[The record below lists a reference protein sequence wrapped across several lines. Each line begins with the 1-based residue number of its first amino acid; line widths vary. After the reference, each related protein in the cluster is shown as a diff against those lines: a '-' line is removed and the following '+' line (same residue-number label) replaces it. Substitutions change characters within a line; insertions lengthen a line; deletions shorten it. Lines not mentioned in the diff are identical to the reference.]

1 MLFYKKNS
9 EQVICDFNSNLA
21 GLTNEE
27 AKVRLEKYGLNQ
39 LKEKPKVPTWK
50 LFLESFKDPLV
61 IILLVAAIIQ
71 IFLGDTVE
79 SLIIFAVL
87 AINSVLGVV
96 QTKKAES
103 SLDSLKK
110 LSVPNAKVI
119 RENEKLTIPSQEIVP
134 GDIVLLEAGDYVP
147 ADGRILE
154 AQTFK
159 VVEGM
164 LTGESEPVLKHS
176 DKIDEDCPLG
186 DQKNMVFSG
195 SMVVYG
201 RATYIVTSSGM
212 DTEVGKIANLLDN
225 AETKQTPL
233 QQKLDD
239 FGKKLGVVIVIL
251 AALIFGL
258 QVFRGAD
265 IMDSF
270 MFAVAIA
277 VAAIPEALT
286 SIVTIVLASG
296 TNTMAKK
303 QAIIRKLPAVET
315 LGSTSVI
322 CTDKTGTLTQN
333 KMTVVE
339 TYMYGIDSENYN
351 GFEYD
356 TTCSSNKNDSTLD
369 VENKFDGSEIALT
382 QALVQDRF
390 LSLSSILCN
399 DSDINEEGVEI
410 GDPTEVALINYATK
424 SNVDYKSI
432 REENIRI
439 SELPFDSDRKLMTT
453 VNLVDDENIMFTK
466 GAPDIVFSRSKYALK
481 NGELVEISEEILSEY
496 QKINENFSNRALRVL
511 AFAYKVVESNF
522 EPTLE
527 DEKDLVLVGLM
538 AMIDPPR
545 EEVFKAVKD
554 AKSSGIKTVMITGD
568 HKTTAAAIA
577 REIGLM
583 DEKDL
588 ALTGSELDALTDEE
602 LDEKLEHISVYA
614 RVSPE
619 NKIRIVKAWQKKG
632 KVTAMTGDGV
642 NDAPALKQANIGI
655 GMGSGTEVAK
665 DASAMVLLDDNFAT
679 IVNAIEVGRTVYNNI
694 KKSITYL
701 FSGNLGGIIA
711 ILFAVFAGWANP
723 FTTIQLL
730 FINLVTD
737 SLPAISLGFEKPE
750 KDVMNKPPR
759 DPNESI
765 FSKDA
770 IISVAVR
777 GSIIGIVTI
786 LAQYIGMQTSAVL
799 GTAMAFATLTLSR
812 IVQTFAARSNSETI
826 LSLGVMSNKY
836 SLGAVIVCLL
846 MFSITL
852 LPFMRGIFA
861 IPDIFGFTHL
871 AICFG
876 LAVSAT
882 VCMEISKLIRK

>member
-1 MLFYKKNS
+1 MFYQKDS
-9 EQVICDFNSNLA
+9 VQVLNDLDSNLT
-21 GLTNEE
+21 GLTQEE
-27 AKVRLEKYGLNQ
+27 VTSRLKNYGRNV
-39 LKEKPKVPTWK
+39 LKEKPKTPTWK

-61 IILLVAAIIQ
+61 IILLVAAMTQ
-71 IFLGDTVE
+71 VFLGDTVE

-87 AINSVLGVV
+87 GINAVLGVV
-96 QTKKAES
+96 QTKKADS

-110 LSVPNAKVI
+110 LSVPEAKVI
-119 RENEKLTIPSQEIVP
+119 RNNEKLTISSQELVP

-147 ADGRILE
+147 ADGRIIE
-154 AQTFK
+154 SQTLK
-159 VVEGM
+159 VIEGM
-164 LTGESEPVLKHS
+164 LTGESEPVLKDADTINEES
-176 DKIDEDCPLG
+176 SLG

-201 RATYIVTSSGM
+201 RATYVVTSCGM
-212 DTEVGKIANLLDN
+212 NTQVGKIANLLET
-225 AETKQTPL
+225 AENKQTPL

-239 FGKKLGVVIVIL
+239 FGKKLGVAIVIL
-251 AALIFGL
+251 AALIFAL
-258 QVFRGAD
+258 EVFRGGD
-265 IMDSF
+265 LMNSF
-270 MFAVAIA
+270 MFAIAIA

-296 TNTMAKK
+296 TNTMAKR
-303 QAIIRKLPAVET
+303 QSIIRKLPAVET

-339 TYMYGIDSENYN
+339 TYLYGPDSDKFNGFDYIKDYTNTNSNNSEN
-351 GFEYD
+351 
-356 TTCSSNKNDSTLD
+356 TS
-369 VENKFDGSEIALT
+369 DGTEIAVCACAI
-382 QALVQDRF
+382 QERY

-399 DSDINEEGVEI
+399 DSDVNEEGIEI
-410 GDPTEVALINYATK
+410 GDPTEVALINYAEK
-424 SNVDYKSI
+424 YDVDYKSI
-432 REENIRI
+432 RENYTRI
-439 SELPFDSDRKLMTT
+439 SEIPFDSDRKLMTT
-453 VNLVDDENIMFTK
+453 VNLIDDENIMFTK
-466 GAPDIVFSRSKYALK
+466 GAPDVIFKRCKYALK
-481 NGELVEISEEILSEY
+481 YDEVIEISDEILDEY
-496 QKINENFSNRALRVL
+496 KKINENFSNRALRVL
-511 AFAYKVVESNF
+511 AFAYKNVADEF
-522 EPTLE
+522 EPSLD
-527 DEKDLVLVGLM
+527 DENNLILIGLM

-545 EEVFKAVKD
+545 EEVFDAVKE
-554 AKSSGIKTVMITGD
+554 AKSSGIKTIMITGD

-577 REIGLM
+577 REIGIM
-583 DEKDL
+583 EKDDL
-588 ALTGSELDALTDEE
+588 ALTGQELDSLTDEE
-602 LDEKLEHISVYA
+602 LDNKLEKISVYA

-665 DASAMVLLDDNFAT
+665 DASAMVLVDDNFAT

-737 SLPAISLGFEKPE
+737 SLPAIALGFEKPE
-750 KDVMNKPPR
+750 KDTMNKPPR

-765 FSKDA
+765 LCKDTLK
-770 IISVAVR
+770 VVLTR

-786 LAQYIGMQTSAVL
+786 LAQYIGMQTSDAL
-799 GTAMAFATLTLSR
+799 GAAMAFITITLSR
-812 IVQTFAARSNSETI
+812 IIQTFAARSNSETI
-826 LSLGVMSNKY
+826 LSLGVTSNKY
-836 SLGAVIVCLL
+836 ALGAVIICLGML
-846 MFSITL
+846 SLTF

-861 IPDIFGFTHL
+861 IPLTFELKNLGVCLAL
-871 AICFG
+871 AIT
-876 LAVSAT
+876 AVG
-882 VCMEISKLIRK
+882 CMESSKFVKTK

>member
-1 MLFYKKNS
+1 MFYQKDS
-9 EQVICDFNSNLA
+9 VQVLNDLDSNLT
-21 GLTNEE
+21 GLTQEE
-27 AKVRLEKYGLNQ
+27 VTSRLKNYGRNA
-39 LKEKPKVPTWK
+39 LKEKPKTPTWK

-61 IILLVAAIIQ
+61 IILLVAAMTQ
-71 IFLGDTVE
+71 VFLGDTVE

-87 AINSVLGVV
+87 GINAVLGVV
-96 QTKKAES
+96 QTKKADS

-110 LSVPNAKVI
+110 LSVPEAKVI
-119 RENEKLTIPSQEIVP
+119 RNNEKLTISSQELVP

-147 ADGRILE
+147 ADGRIIE
-154 AQTFK
+154 SQTLK
-159 VVEGM
+159 VIEGM
-164 LTGESEPVLKHS
+164 LTGESEPVLKNADTINEES
-176 DKIDEDCPLG
+176 SLG

-201 RATYIVTSSGM
+201 RATYVVTSCGM
-212 DTEVGKIANLLDN
+212 NTQVGKIANLLET
-225 AETKQTPL
+225 AENKQTPL

-239 FGKKLGVVIVIL
+239 FGKKLGVAIVIL
-251 AALIFGL
+251 AALIFAL
-258 QVFRGAD
+258 EVFRGGD
-265 IMDSF
+265 LMNSF
-270 MFAVAIA
+270 MFAIAIA

-296 TNTMAKK
+296 TNTMAKR
-303 QAIIRKLPAVET
+303 QSIIRKLPAVET

-339 TYMYGIDSENYN
+339 SYLYGPDSDKFNGFDYIKDYTNTNSNNSEN
-351 GFEYD
+351 
-356 TTCSSNKNDSTLD
+356 TS
-369 VENKFDGSEIALT
+369 DGTEIAVCACAI
-382 QALVQDRF
+382 QERY

-399 DSDINEEGVEI
+399 DSDVNEEGIEI
-410 GDPTEVALINYATK
+410 GDPTEVALINYAEK
-424 SNVDYKSI
+424 YDVDYKSI
-432 REENIRI
+432 RENYTRI
-439 SELPFDSDRKLMTT
+439 SEIPFDSDRKLMTT
-453 VNLVDDENIMFTK
+453 VNLIDDENIMFTK
-466 GAPDIVFSRSKYALK
+466 GAPDVIFKRCKYALK
-481 NGELVEISEEILSEY
+481 YDEVIEISDEILDEY
-496 QKINENFSNRALRVL
+496 KKINENFSNRALRVL
-511 AFAYKVVESNF
+511 AFAYKNVS
-522 EPTLE
+522 
-527 DEKDLVLVGLM
+527 DEFGPSLDNENNLILIGLM

-545 EEVFKAVKD
+545 EEVFDAVKE
-554 AKSSGIKTVMITGD
+554 AKSSGIKTIMITGD

-577 REIGLM
+577 REIGIM
-583 DEKDL
+583 EKDDL
-588 ALTGSELDALTDEE
+588 ALTGQELDSLTDEE
-602 LDEKLEHISVYA
+602 LNNKLEKISVYA

-665 DASAMVLLDDNFAT
+665 DASAMVLVDDNFAT

-737 SLPAISLGFEKPE
+737 SLPAIALGFEKPE
-750 KDVMNKPPR
+750 KDTMNKPPR

-765 FSKDA
+765 LCKDTLK
-770 IISVAVR
+770 VVLTR

-786 LAQYIGMQTSAVL
+786 LAQYIGMQTSDAL
-799 GTAMAFATLTLSR
+799 GAAMAFITITLSR
-812 IVQTFAARSNSETI
+812 IIQTFAARSNSETI
-826 LSLGVMSNKY
+826 LSLGVTSNKY
-836 SLGAVIVCLL
+836 ALGAVIICLGML
-846 MFSITL
+846 SLTF

-861 IPDIFGFTHL
+861 IPLTFELKNLGVCLAL
-871 AICFG
+871 AIT
-876 LAVSAT
+876 AVG
-882 VCMEISKLIRK
+882 CMESSKFVKTK

>member
-1 MLFYKKNS
+1 MFYQKDS
-9 EQVICDFNSNLA
+9 VQVLNDLDSNLT
-21 GLTNEE
+21 GLTQEE
-27 AKVRLEKYGLNQ
+27 VTSRLKNYGRNV
-39 LKEKPKVPTWK
+39 LKEKPKTPTWK

-61 IILLVAAIIQ
+61 IILLVAAMTQ
-71 IFLGDTVE
+71 VFLGDTVE

-87 AINSVLGVV
+87 GINAVLGVV
-96 QTKKAES
+96 QTKKADS

-110 LSVPNAKVI
+110 LSVPEAKVI
-119 RENEKLTIPSQEIVP
+119 RNNEKLTISSQELVP

-147 ADGRILE
+147 ADGRIIE
-154 AQTFK
+154 SQTLK
-159 VVEGM
+159 VIEGM
-164 LTGESEPVLKHS
+164 LTGESEPVLKNADTINEES
-176 DKIDEDCPLG
+176 SLG

-201 RATYIVTSSGM
+201 RATYVVTSCGM
-212 DTEVGKIANLLDN
+212 NTQVGKIANLLET
-225 AETKQTPL
+225 AENKQTPL

-239 FGKKLGVVIVIL
+239 FGKKLGVAIVIL
-251 AALIFGL
+251 AALIFAL
-258 QVFRGAD
+258 EVFRGGD
-265 IMDSF
+265 LMNSF
-270 MFAVAIA
+270 MFAIAIA

-296 TNTMAKK
+296 TNTMAKR
-303 QAIIRKLPAVET
+303 QSIIRKLPAVET

-339 TYMYGIDSENYN
+339 TYLYGPDSDNFN
-351 GFEYD
+351 GFDYIKD
-356 TTCSSNKNDSTLD
+356 YTNTNSNNNKNTS
-369 VENKFDGSEIALT
+369 DGTEIAVCACAI
-382 QALVQDRF
+382 QERY

-399 DSDINEEGVEI
+399 DSDVNEEGIEI
-410 GDPTEVALINYATK
+410 GDPTEVALINYAEK
-424 SNVDYKSI
+424 YDVDYKSI
-432 REENIRI
+432 RENYTRI
-439 SELPFDSDRKLMTT
+439 SEIPFDSDRKLMTT
-453 VNLVDDENIMFTK
+453 VNLIDDENIMFTK
-466 GAPDIVFSRSKYALK
+466 GAPDVIFKRCKYALK
-481 NGELVEISEEILSEY
+481 YDEVIEISDEILDEY
-496 QKINENFSNRALRVL
+496 KKINENFSNRALRVL
-511 AFAYKVVESNF
+511 AFAYKNVADEF
-522 EPTLE
+522 EPSLD
-527 DEKDLVLVGLM
+527 DENNLILIGLM

-545 EEVFKAVKD
+545 EEVFDAVKE
-554 AKSSGIKTVMITGD
+554 AKSSGIKTIMITGD

-577 REIGLM
+577 REIGIM
-583 DEKDL
+583 EKDDL
-588 ALTGSELDALTDEE
+588 ALTGQELDSLTDEE
-602 LDEKLEHISVYA
+602 LDNKLEKISVYA

-665 DASAMVLLDDNFAT
+665 DASAMVLVDDNFAT

-737 SLPAISLGFEKPE
+737 SLPAIALGFEKPE
-750 KDVMNKPPR
+750 KDTMNKPPR

-765 FSKDA
+765 LCKDTLK
-770 IISVAVR
+770 VVLTR

-786 LAQYIGMQTSAVL
+786 LAQYIGMQTSDAL
-799 GTAMAFATLTLSR
+799 GAAMAFITITLSR
-812 IVQTFAARSNSETI
+812 IIQTFAARSNSETI
-826 LSLGVMSNKY
+826 LSLGVTSNKY
-836 SLGAVIVCLL
+836 ALGAVIICLGML
-846 MFSITL
+846 SLTF

-861 IPDIFGFTHL
+861 IPLTFELKNLGVCLAL
-871 AICFG
+871 AIT
-876 LAVSAT
+876 AVG
-882 VCMEISKLIRK
+882 CMESSKFVKTK

>member
-1 MLFYKKNS
+1 MFYQKDS
-9 EQVICDFNSNLA
+9 VQVLNDLDSNLT
-21 GLTNEE
+21 GLTQEE
-27 AKVRLEKYGLNQ
+27 VTSRLKNYGRNV
-39 LKEKPKVPTWK
+39 LKEKPKTPTWK

-61 IILLVAAIIQ
+61 IILLVAAMTQ
-71 IFLGDTVE
+71 VFLGDTVE

-87 AINSVLGVV
+87 GINAVLGVV
-96 QTKKAES
+96 QTKKADS

-110 LSVPNAKVI
+110 LSVPEAKVI
-119 RENEKLTIPSQEIVP
+119 RNNEKLTISSQELVP

-147 ADGRILE
+147 ADGRIIE
-154 AQTFK
+154 SQTLK
-159 VVEGM
+159 VIEGM
-164 LTGESEPVLKHS
+164 LTGESEPVLKDADTINEES
-176 DKIDEDCPLG
+176 SLG

-201 RATYIVTSSGM
+201 RATYVVTSCGM
-212 DTEVGKIANLLDN
+212 NTQVGKIANLLET
-225 AETKQTPL
+225 AENKQTPL

-239 FGKKLGVVIVIL
+239 FGKKLGVAIVIL
-251 AALIFGL
+251 AALIFAL
-258 QVFRGAD
+258 EVFRGGD
-265 IMDSF
+265 LMNSF
-270 MFAVAIA
+270 MFAIAIA

-296 TNTMAKK
+296 TNTMAKR
-303 QAIIRKLPAVET
+303 QSIIRKLPAVET

-339 TYMYGIDSENYN
+339 TYLYGPDSDKFNGFDYIKDYTNTNSNNSEN
-351 GFEYD
+351 
-356 TTCSSNKNDSTLD
+356 TS
-369 VENKFDGSEIALT
+369 DGTEIAVCACAI
-382 QALVQDRF
+382 QERY

-399 DSDINEEGVEI
+399 DSDVNEEGIEI
-410 GDPTEVALINYATK
+410 GDPTEVALINYAEK
-424 SNVDYKSI
+424 YDVDYKSI
-432 REENIRI
+432 RENYTRI
-439 SELPFDSDRKLMTT
+439 SEIPFDSDRKLMTT
-453 VNLVDDENIMFTK
+453 VNLIDDENIMFTK
-466 GAPDIVFSRSKYALK
+466 GAPDVIFKRCKYALK
-481 NGELVEISEEILSEY
+481 YDEVIEISDEILDEY
-496 QKINENFSNRALRVL
+496 KKINENFSNRALRVL
-511 AFAYKVVESNF
+511 AFAYKNVADEF
-522 EPTLE
+522 EPSLD
-527 DEKDLVLVGLM
+527 DENNLILIGLM

-545 EEVFKAVKD
+545 EEVFDAVKE
-554 AKSSGIKTVMITGD
+554 AKSSGIKTIMITGD

-577 REIGLM
+577 REIGIM
-583 DEKDL
+583 EKDDL
-588 ALTGSELDALTDEE
+588 ALTGQELDSLTDEE
-602 LDEKLEHISVYA
+602 LDNKLEKISVYA

-665 DASAMVLLDDNFAT
+665 DASAMVLVDDNFAT

-694 KKSITYL
+694 KKSITDL

-737 SLPAISLGFEKPE
+737 SLPAIALGFEKPE
-750 KDVMNKPPR
+750 KDTMNKPPR

-765 FSKDA
+765 LCKDTLK
-770 IISVAVR
+770 VVLTR

-786 LAQYIGMQTSAVL
+786 LAQYIGMQTSDAL
-799 GTAMAFATLTLSR
+799 GAAMAFITITLSR
-812 IVQTFAARSNSETI
+812 IIQTFAARSNSETI
-826 LSLGVMSNKY
+826 LSLGVTSNKY
-836 SLGAVIVCLL
+836 ALGAVIICLGML
-846 MFSITL
+846 SLTF

-861 IPDIFGFTHL
+861 IPLTFELKNLGVCLAL
-871 AICFG
+871 AIT
-876 LAVSAT
+876 AVG
-882 VCMEISKLIRK
+882 CMESSKFVKTK

>member
-1 MLFYKKNS
+1 MFYQKDS
-9 EQVICDFNSNLA
+9 VQVLNDLDSNLT
-21 GLTNEE
+21 GLTQEE
-27 AKVRLEKYGLNQ
+27 VTSRLKNYGRNV
-39 LKEKPKVPTWK
+39 LKEKPKTPTWK

-61 IILLVAAIIQ
+61 IILLVAAMTQ
-71 IFLGDTVE
+71 VFLGDTVE

-87 AINSVLGVV
+87 GINAVLGVV
-96 QTKKAES
+96 QTKKADS

-110 LSVPNAKVI
+110 LSVPEAKVI
-119 RENEKLTIPSQEIVP
+119 RNNEKLTISSQELVP

-147 ADGRILE
+147 ADGRIIE
-154 AQTFK
+154 SQTLK
-159 VVEGM
+159 VIEGM
-164 LTGESEPVLKHS
+164 LTGESEPVLKNADTINEES
-176 DKIDEDCPLG
+176 SLG

-201 RATYIVTSSGM
+201 RATYVVTSCGM
-212 DTEVGKIANLLDN
+212 NTQVGKIANLLET
-225 AETKQTPL
+225 AENKQTPL

-239 FGKKLGVVIVIL
+239 FGKKLGVAIVIL
-251 AALIFGL
+251 AALIFAL
-258 QVFRGAD
+258 EVFRGGD
-265 IMDSF
+265 LMNSF
-270 MFAVAIA
+270 MFAIAIA

-296 TNTMAKK
+296 TNTMAKR
-303 QAIIRKLPAVET
+303 QSIIRKLPAVET

-339 TYMYGIDSENYN
+339 TYLYGPDSDKFN
-351 GFEYD
+351 GFDYIKD
-356 TTCSSNKNDSTLD
+356 YTNTNSNNN
-369 VENKFDGSEIALT
+369 ENTSDGTEIAVCACAI
-382 QALVQDRF
+382 QERY

-399 DSDINEEGVEI
+399 DSDVNEEGIEI
-410 GDPTEVALINYATK
+410 GDPTEVALINYAEK
-424 SNVDYKSI
+424 YDVDYKSI
-432 REENIRI
+432 RENYTRI
-439 SELPFDSDRKLMTT
+439 SEIPFDSDRKLMTT
-453 VNLVDDENIMFTK
+453 VNLIDDENIMFTK
-466 GAPDIVFSRSKYALK
+466 GAPDVIFKRCKYALK
-481 NGELVEISEEILSEY
+481 YDEVVEISDEILDEY
-496 QKINENFSNRALRVL
+496 KKINENFSNRALRVL
-511 AFAYKVVESNF
+511 AFAYKNVADEF
-522 EPTLE
+522 EPSLD
-527 DEKDLVLVGLM
+527 DENNLILIGLM

-545 EEVFKAVKD
+545 EEVFDAVKE
-554 AKSSGIKTVMITGD
+554 AKSSGIKTIMITGD

-577 REIGLM
+577 HEIGIM
-583 DEKDL
+583 EKDDL
-588 ALTGSELDALTDEE
+588 ALTGQELDSLTDEE
-602 LDEKLEHISVYA
+602 LDNKLEKISVYA

-665 DASAMVLLDDNFAT
+665 DASAMVLVDDNFAT

-737 SLPAISLGFEKPE
+737 SLPAIALGFEKPE
-750 KDVMNKPPR
+750 KDTMNKPPR

-765 FSKDA
+765 LCKDTLK
-770 IISVAVR
+770 VVLTR

-786 LAQYIGMQTSAVL
+786 LAQYIGMQTSDAL
-799 GTAMAFATLTLSR
+799 GAAMAFITITLSR
-812 IVQTFAARSNSETI
+812 IIQTFAARSNSETI
-826 LSLGVMSNKY
+826 LSLGVTSNKY
-836 SLGAVIVCLL
+836 ALGAVIICLGML
-846 MFSITL
+846 SLTF

-861 IPDIFGFTHL
+861 IPLTFELKNLGVCLAL
-871 AICFG
+871 AIT
-876 LAVSAT
+876 AVG
-882 VCMEISKLIRK
+882 CMESSKFVKTK

>member
-1 MLFYKKNS
+1 MFYQKDLV
-9 EQVICDFNSNLA
+9 QVLNDLDSNLT
-21 GLTNEE
+21 GLTQEE
-27 AKVRLEKYGLNQ
+27 VTSRLKNYGRNV
-39 LKEKPKVPTWK
+39 LKEKPKTPTWK

-61 IILLVAAIIQ
+61 IILLVAAMTQ
-71 IFLGDTVE
+71 VFLGDTVE

-87 AINSVLGVV
+87 GINAVLGVV
-96 QTKKAES
+96 QTKKADS

-110 LSVPNAKVI
+110 LSVPEAKVI
-119 RENEKLTIPSQEIVP
+119 RNNEKLTISSQELVP

-147 ADGRILE
+147 ADGRVIE
-154 AQTFK
+154 SQTLK
-159 VVEGM
+159 VIEGM
-164 LTGESEPVLKHS
+164 LTGESEPVLKNADTINEES
-176 DKIDEDCPLG
+176 SLG

-201 RATYIVTSSGM
+201 RATYVVTSCGM
-212 DTEVGKIANLLDN
+212 NTQVGKIANLLET
-225 AETKQTPL
+225 AENKQTPL

-239 FGKKLGVVIVIL
+239 FGKKLGVAIVIL
-251 AALIFGL
+251 ATLIFAL
-258 QVFRGAD
+258 EVFRGGD
-265 IMDSF
+265 LMNSF
-270 MFAVAIA
+270 MFAIAIA

-296 TNTMAKK
+296 TNTMAKR
-303 QAIIRKLPAVET
+303 QSIIRKLPAVET

-339 TYMYGIDSENYN
+339 TYLYGPDSDKFN
-351 GFEYD
+351 GFDYIKD
-356 TTCSSNKNDSTLD
+356 YTNTNSNNN
-369 VENKFDGSEIALT
+369 ENTSDGTEIAVCACAI
-382 QALVQDRF
+382 QERY

-399 DSDINEEGVEI
+399 DSDVNEEGIEI
-410 GDPTEVALINYATK
+410 GDPTEVALINYAEK
-424 SNVDYKSI
+424 YDVDYKSI
-432 REENIRI
+432 RENYTRI
-439 SELPFDSDRKLMTT
+439 SEIPFDSDRKLMTT
-453 VNLVDDENIMFTK
+453 VNLIDDENIMFTK
-466 GAPDIVFSRSKYALK
+466 GAPDVIFKRCKYALK
-481 NGELVEISEEILSEY
+481 YDEVVEISDEILDEY
-496 QKINENFSNRALRVL
+496 KKINENFSNRALRVL
-511 AFAYKVVESNF
+511 AFAYKNVS
-522 EPTLE
+522 
-527 DEKDLVLVGLM
+527 DEFKPSLDDENNLILIGLM

-545 EEVFKAVKD
+545 EEVFDAVKE
-554 AKSSGIKTVMITGD
+554 AKSSGIKTIMITGD

-577 REIGLM
+577 REIGIM
-583 DEKDL
+583 EKDDL
-588 ALTGSELDALTDEE
+588 ALTGQELDSLTDEE
-602 LDEKLEHISVYA
+602 LDNKLEKISVYA

-665 DASAMVLLDDNFAT
+665 DASAMVLVDDNFAT

-737 SLPAISLGFEKPE
+737 SLPAIALGFEKPE
-750 KDVMNKPPR
+750 KDTMNKPPR

-765 FSKDA
+765 LCKDTLK
-770 IISVAVR
+770 VVLTR

-786 LAQYIGMQTSAVL
+786 LAQYIGMQTSDAL
-799 GTAMAFATLTLSR
+799 GAAMAFITITLSR
-812 IVQTFAARSNSETI
+812 IIQTFAARSNSETI
-826 LSLGVMSNKY
+826 LSLGVTSNKY
-836 SLGAVIVCLL
+836 ALGAVIICLGML
-846 MFSITL
+846 SLTF

-861 IPDIFGFTHL
+861 IPLTFELKNLGVCLAL
-871 AICFG
+871 AIT
-876 LAVSAT
+876 AVG
-882 VCMEISKLIRK
+882 CMESSKFVKTK

>member
-1 MLFYKKNS
+1 MFYQKDS
-9 EQVICDFNSNLA
+9 VQVLNDLDSNLT
-21 GLTNEE
+21 GLTQEE
-27 AKVRLEKYGLNQ
+27 VTSRLKNYGRNV
-39 LKEKPKVPTWK
+39 LKEKPKTPTWK

-61 IILLVAAIIQ
+61 IILLVAAMTQ
-71 IFLGDTVE
+71 VFLGDTVE

-87 AINSVLGVV
+87 GINAVLGVV
-96 QTKKAES
+96 QTKKADS

-110 LSVPNAKVI
+110 LSVPEAKVI
-119 RENEKLTIPSQEIVP
+119 RNNEKLTISSQELVP

-147 ADGRILE
+147 ADGRIIE
-154 AQTFK
+154 SQTLK
-159 VVEGM
+159 VIEGM
-164 LTGESEPVLKHS
+164 LTGESEPVLKNADTINEES
-176 DKIDEDCPLG
+176 SLG

-201 RATYIVTSSGM
+201 RATYVVTSCGM
-212 DTEVGKIANLLDN
+212 NTQVGKIANLLET
-225 AETKQTPL
+225 AENKQTPL

-239 FGKKLGVVIVIL
+239 FGKKLGVAIVIL
-251 AALIFGL
+251 AALIFAL
-258 QVFRGAD
+258 EVFRGGD
-265 IMDSF
+265 LMNSF
-270 MFAVAIA
+270 MFAIAIA

-296 TNTMAKK
+296 TNTMAKR
-303 QAIIRKLPAVET
+303 QSIIRKLPAVET

-339 TYMYGIDSENYN
+339 SYLYGPDSDKFNGFDYIKDYTNTNSNNSEN
-351 GFEYD
+351 
-356 TTCSSNKNDSTLD
+356 TS
-369 VENKFDGSEIALT
+369 DGTEIAVCACAI
-382 QALVQDRF
+382 QERY

-399 DSDINEEGVEI
+399 DSDVNEEGIEI
-410 GDPTEVALINYATK
+410 GDPTEVALINYAEK
-424 SNVDYKSI
+424 YDVDYKSI
-432 REENIRI
+432 RENYTRI
-439 SELPFDSDRKLMTT
+439 SEIPFDSDRKLMTT
-453 VNLVDDENIMFTK
+453 VNLIDDENIMFTK
-466 GAPDIVFSRSKYALK
+466 GAPDVIFKRCKYALK
-481 NGELVEISEEILSEY
+481 YDEVVEISDEILDEY
-496 QKINENFSNRALRVL
+496 KKINENFSNRALRVL
-511 AFAYKVVESNF
+511 AFAYKNVA
-522 EPTLE
+522 
-527 DEKDLVLVGLM
+527 DEFGPSLDDENNLILIGLM

-545 EEVFKAVKD
+545 EEVFDAVKE
-554 AKSSGIKTVMITGD
+554 AKSSGIKTIMITGD

-577 REIGLM
+577 REIGIM
-583 DEKDL
+583 EKDDL
-588 ALTGSELDALTDEE
+588 ALTGQELDSLTDEE
-602 LDEKLEHISVYA
+602 LDNKLEKISVYA

-665 DASAMVLLDDNFAT
+665 DASAMVLVDDNFAT

-701 FSGNLGGIIA
+701 FSGNLGGIIT

-737 SLPAISLGFEKPE
+737 SLPAIALGFEKPE
-750 KDVMNKPPR
+750 KDTMNKPPR

-765 FSKDA
+765 LCKDTLK
-770 IISVAVR
+770 VVLTR

-786 LAQYIGMQTSAVL
+786 LAQYIGMQTSDAL
-799 GTAMAFATLTLSR
+799 GAAMAFITITLSR
-812 IVQTFAARSNSETI
+812 IIQTFAARSNSETI
-826 LSLGVMSNKY
+826 LSLGVTSNKY
-836 SLGAVIVCLL
+836 ALGAVIICLGML
-846 MFSITL
+846 SLTF

-861 IPDIFGFTHL
+861 IPLTFELKNLGVCLAL
-871 AICFG
+871 AIT
-876 LAVSAT
+876 AVG
-882 VCMEISKLIRK
+882 CMESSKFVKTK

>member
-1 MLFYKKNS
+1 MFYQKDS
-9 EQVICDFNSNLA
+9 VQVLNDLDSNLT
-21 GLTNEE
+21 GLTQEE
-27 AKVRLEKYGLNQ
+27 VTSRLKNYGRNA
-39 LKEKPKVPTWK
+39 LKEKPKTPTWK

-61 IILLVAAIIQ
+61 IILLVAAMTQ
-71 IFLGDTVE
+71 VFLGDTVE

-87 AINSVLGVV
+87 GINAVLGVV
-96 QTKKAES
+96 QTKKADS

-110 LSVPNAKVI
+110 LSVPEAKVI
-119 RENEKLTIPSQEIVP
+119 RNNEKLTISSQELVP

-147 ADGRILE
+147 ADGRIIE
-154 AQTFK
+154 SQTLK
-159 VVEGM
+159 VIEGM
-164 LTGESEPVLKHS
+164 LTGESEPVLKNADTINEES
-176 DKIDEDCPLG
+176 SLG

-201 RATYIVTSSGM
+201 RATYVVTSCGM
-212 DTEVGKIANLLDN
+212 NTQVGKIANLLET
-225 AETKQTPL
+225 AENKQTPL

-239 FGKKLGVVIVIL
+239 FGKKLGVAIVIL
-251 AALIFGL
+251 AALIFAL
-258 QVFRGAD
+258 EVFRGGD
-265 IMDSF
+265 LMNSF
-270 MFAVAIA
+270 MFAIAIA

-296 TNTMAKK
+296 TNTMAKR
-303 QAIIRKLPAVET
+303 QSIIRKLPAVET

-339 TYMYGIDSENYN
+339 SYLYGPDSDKFNGFDYIKDYTNTNSNNSEN
-351 GFEYD
+351 
-356 TTCSSNKNDSTLD
+356 TS
-369 VENKFDGSEIALT
+369 DGTEIAVCACAI
-382 QALVQDRF
+382 QERY

-399 DSDINEEGVEI
+399 DSDVNEEGIEI
-410 GDPTEVALINYATK
+410 GDPTEVALINYAEK
-424 SNVDYKSI
+424 YDVDYKSI
-432 REENIRI
+432 RENYTRI
-439 SELPFDSDRKLMTT
+439 SEIPFDSDRKLMTT
-453 VNLVDDENIMFTK
+453 VNLIDDENIMFTK
-466 GAPDIVFSRSKYALK
+466 GAPDVIFKRCKYALK
-481 NGELVEISEEILSEY
+481 YDEVIEISDEILDEY
-496 QKINENFSNRALRVL
+496 KKINENFSNRALRVL
-511 AFAYKVVESNF
+511 AFAYKNVS
-522 EPTLE
+522 
-527 DEKDLVLVGLM
+527 DEFKPSLDDENNLILIGLM

-545 EEVFKAVKD
+545 EEVFDAVKE
-554 AKSSGIKTVMITGD
+554 AKSSGIKTIMITGD

-577 REIGLM
+577 REIGIM
-583 DEKDL
+583 EKDDL
-588 ALTGSELDALTDEE
+588 ALTGQELDSLTDEE
-602 LDEKLEHISVYA
+602 LDNKLEKISVYA

-665 DASAMVLLDDNFAT
+665 DASAMVLVDDNFAT

-701 FSGNLGGIIA
+701 FSGNLGGIIT

-737 SLPAISLGFEKPE
+737 SLPAIALGFEKPE
-750 KDVMNKPPR
+750 KDTMNKPPR

-765 FSKDA
+765 LCKDTLK
-770 IISVAVR
+770 VVLTR

-786 LAQYIGMQTSAVL
+786 LAQYIGMQTSDAL
-799 GTAMAFATLTLSR
+799 GAAMAFITITLSR
-812 IVQTFAARSNSETI
+812 IIQTFAARSNSETI
-826 LSLGVMSNKY
+826 LSLGVTSNKY
-836 SLGAVIVCLL
+836 ALGAVIICLGML
-846 MFSITL
+846 SLTF

-861 IPDIFGFTHL
+861 IPLTFELKNLGVCLAL
-871 AICFG
+871 AIT
-876 LAVSAT
+876 AVG
-882 VCMEISKLIRK
+882 CMESSKFVKTK

>member
-1 MLFYKKNS
+1 MFYQKDS
-9 EQVICDFNSNLA
+9 VQVLNDLDSNLT
-21 GLTNEE
+21 GLTQEE
-27 AKVRLEKYGLNQ
+27 VTSRLKNYGRNV
-39 LKEKPKVPTWK
+39 LKEKPKTPTWK

-61 IILLVAAIIQ
+61 IILLVAAMTQ
-71 IFLGDTVE
+71 VFLGDTVE

-87 AINSVLGVV
+87 GINAVLGVV
-96 QTKKAES
+96 QTKKADS

-110 LSVPNAKVI
+110 LSVPEAKVI
-119 RENEKLTIPSQEIVP
+119 RNNEKLTISSQELVP

-147 ADGRILE
+147 ADGRIIE
-154 AQTFK
+154 SQTLK
-159 VVEGM
+159 VIEGM
-164 LTGESEPVLKHS
+164 LTGESEPVLKNADTINEES
-176 DKIDEDCPLG
+176 SLG

-201 RATYIVTSSGM
+201 RATYVVTSCGM
-212 DTEVGKIANLLDN
+212 NTQVGKIANLLET
-225 AETKQTPL
+225 AENKQTPL

-239 FGKKLGVVIVIL
+239 FGKKLGVAIVIL
-251 AALIFGL
+251 AALIFAL
-258 QVFRGAD
+258 EVFRGGD
-265 IMDSF
+265 LMNSF
-270 MFAVAIA
+270 MFAIAIA

-296 TNTMAKK
+296 TNTMAKR
-303 QAIIRKLPAVET
+303 QSIIRKLPAVET

-339 TYMYGIDSENYN
+339 SYLYGPDSDKFN
-351 GFEYD
+351 GFDYIKD
-356 TTCSSNKNDSTLD
+356 YTNTNSNNN
-369 VENKFDGSEIALT
+369 ENTSDGTEIAVCACAI
-382 QALVQDRF
+382 QERY

-399 DSDINEEGVEI
+399 DSDVNEEGIEI
-410 GDPTEVALINYATK
+410 GDPTEVALINYAEK
-424 SNVDYKSI
+424 YDVDYKSI
-432 REENIRI
+432 REKYTRL
-439 SELPFDSDRKLMTT
+439 SEIPFDSDRKLMTT
-453 VNLVDDENIMFTK
+453 VNLIDDENIMFTK
-466 GAPDIVFSRSKYALK
+466 GAPDVIFKRCKYALK
-481 NGELVEISEEILSEY
+481 YDEVVEISDEILDEY
-496 QKINENFSNRALRVL
+496 KKINENFSNRALRVL
-511 AFAYKVVESNF
+511 AFAYKNVS
-522 EPTLE
+522 
-527 DEKDLVLVGLM
+527 DEFKPSLDDENNLILIGLM

-545 EEVFKAVKD
+545 EEVFDAVKE
-554 AKSSGIKTVMITGD
+554 AKSSGIKTIMITGD

-577 REIGLM
+577 REIGIM
-583 DEKDL
+583 EKDDL
-588 ALTGSELDALTDEE
+588 ALTGQELDSLTDEE
-602 LDEKLEHISVYA
+602 LDNKLEKISVYA

-665 DASAMVLLDDNFAT
+665 DASAMVLVDDNFAT

-701 FSGNLGGIIA
+701 FSGNLGGIIT

-737 SLPAISLGFEKPE
+737 SLPAIALGFEKPE
-750 KDVMNKPPR
+750 KDTMNKPPR

-765 FSKDA
+765 LCKDTLK
-770 IISVAVR
+770 VVLTR

-786 LAQYIGMQTSAVL
+786 LAQYIGMQTSDAL
-799 GTAMAFATLTLSR
+799 GAAMAFITITLSR
-812 IVQTFAARSNSETI
+812 IIQTFAARSNSETI
-826 LSLGVMSNKY
+826 LSLGVTSNKY
-836 SLGAVIVCLL
+836 ALGAVIICLGML
-846 MFSITL
+846 SLTF

-861 IPDIFGFTHL
+861 IPLTFELKNLGVCLAL
-871 AICFG
+871 AIT
-876 LAVSAT
+876 AVG
-882 VCMEISKLIRK
+882 CMESSKFVKTK

>member
-1 MLFYKKNS
+1 MFYQKDS
-9 EQVICDFNSNLA
+9 VQVLNDLDSNLT
-21 GLTNEE
+21 GLTQEE
-27 AKVRLEKYGLNQ
+27 VTSRLKNYGRNV
-39 LKEKPKVPTWK
+39 LKEKPKTPTWK

-61 IILLVAAIIQ
+61 IILLVAAMTQ
-71 IFLGDTVE
+71 VFLGDTVE

-87 AINSVLGVV
+87 GINAVLGVV
-96 QTKKAES
+96 QTKKADS

-110 LSVPNAKVI
+110 LSVPEAKVI
-119 RENEKLTIPSQEIVP
+119 RNNEKLTISSQELVP

-147 ADGRILE
+147 ADGRIIE
-154 AQTFK
+154 SQTLK
-159 VVEGM
+159 VIEGM
-164 LTGESEPVLKHS
+164 LTGESEPVLKDADTINEES
-176 DKIDEDCPLG
+176 SLG

-201 RATYIVTSSGM
+201 RATYVVTSCGM
-212 DTEVGKIANLLDN
+212 NTQVGKIANLLET
-225 AETKQTPL
+225 AENKQTPL

-239 FGKKLGVVIVIL
+239 FGKKLGVAIVIL
-251 AALIFGL
+251 AALIFAL
-258 QVFRGAD
+258 EVFRGGD
-265 IMDSF
+265 LMNSF
-270 MFAVAIA
+270 MFAIAIA

-303 QAIIRKLPAVET
+303 QSIIRKLPAVET

-339 TYMYGIDSENYN
+339 TYLYGPDSDKFNGFDYIKDYTNTNSNNSEN
-351 GFEYD
+351 
-356 TTCSSNKNDSTLD
+356 TS
-369 VENKFDGSEIALT
+369 DGTEIAVCACAI
-382 QALVQDRF
+382 QERY

-399 DSDINEEGVEI
+399 DSDVNEEGIEI
-410 GDPTEVALINYATK
+410 GDPTEVALINYAEK
-424 SNVDYKSI
+424 YDVDYKSI
-432 REENIRI
+432 RENYTRI
-439 SELPFDSDRKLMTT
+439 SEIPFDSDRKLMTT
-453 VNLVDDENIMFTK
+453 VNLIDDENIMFTK
-466 GAPDIVFSRSKYALK
+466 GAPDVIFKRCKYALK
-481 NGELVEISEEILSEY
+481 YDEVIEISDEILDEY
-496 QKINENFSNRALRVL
+496 KKINENFSNRALRVL
-511 AFAYKVVESNF
+511 AFAYKNVA
-522 EPTLE
+522 
-527 DEKDLVLVGLM
+527 DEFKPSLDNENNLILIGLM

-545 EEVFKAVKD
+545 EEVFDAVKE
-554 AKSSGIKTVMITGD
+554 AKSSGIKTIMITGD

-577 REIGLM
+577 HEIGIM
-583 DEKDL
+583 EKDDL
-588 ALTGSELDALTDEE
+588 ALTGQELDSLTDEE
-602 LDEKLEHISVYA
+602 LDNKLEKISVYA

-665 DASAMVLLDDNFAT
+665 DASAMVLVDDNFAT

-737 SLPAISLGFEKPE
+737 SLPAIALGFEKPE
-750 KDVMNKPPR
+750 KDTMNKPPR

-765 FSKDA
+765 LCKDTLK
-770 IISVAVR
+770 VVLTR

-786 LAQYIGMQTSAVL
+786 LAQYIGMQTSDAL
-799 GTAMAFATLTLSR
+799 GAAMAFITITLSR
-812 IVQTFAARSNSETI
+812 IIQTFAARSNSETI
-826 LSLGVMSNKY
+826 LSLGVTSNKY
-836 SLGAVIVCLL
+836 ALGAVIICLGML
-846 MFSITL
+846 SLTF

-861 IPDIFGFTHL
+861 IPLTFELKNLGVCLAL
-871 AICFG
+871 AIT
-876 LAVSAT
+876 AVG
-882 VCMEISKLIRK
+882 CMESSKFVKTK

>member
-1 MLFYKKNS
+1 MFYQKDS
-9 EQVICDFNSNLA
+9 VQVLNDLDSNLT
-21 GLTNEE
+21 GLTQEE
-27 AKVRLEKYGLNQ
+27 VTSRLKNYGRNV
-39 LKEKPKVPTWK
+39 LKEKPKTPTWK

-61 IILLVAAIIQ
+61 IILLVAAMTQ
-71 IFLGDTVE
+71 VFLGDTVE

-87 AINSVLGVV
+87 GINAVLGVV
-96 QTKKAES
+96 QTKKADS

-110 LSVPNAKVI
+110 LSVPEAKVI
-119 RENEKLTIPSQEIVP
+119 RNNEKLTISSQELVP

-147 ADGRILE
+147 ADGRIIE
-154 AQTFK
+154 SQTLK
-159 VVEGM
+159 VIEGM
-164 LTGESEPVLKHS
+164 LTGESEPVLKNADTINEES
-176 DKIDEDCPLG
+176 SLG

-201 RATYIVTSSGM
+201 RATYVVTSCGM
-212 DTEVGKIANLLDN
+212 NTQVGKIANLLET
-225 AETKQTPL
+225 AENKQTPL

-239 FGKKLGVVIVIL
+239 FGKKLGVAIVIL
-251 AALIFGL
+251 AALIFAL
-258 QVFRGAD
+258 EVFRGGD
-265 IMDSF
+265 LMNSF
-270 MFAVAIA
+270 MFAIAIA

-303 QAIIRKLPAVET
+303 QSIIRKLPAVET

-339 TYMYGIDSENYN
+339 TYLYGPDSDKFNGFDYIKDYTNTNSNNSEN
-351 GFEYD
+351 
-356 TTCSSNKNDSTLD
+356 TS
-369 VENKFDGSEIALT
+369 DGTEIAVCACAI
-382 QALVQDRF
+382 QERY

-399 DSDINEEGVEI
+399 DSDVNEEGIEI
-410 GDPTEVALINYATK
+410 GDPTEVALINYAEK
-424 SNVDYKSI
+424 YDVDYKSI
-432 REENIRI
+432 RENYTRI
-439 SELPFDSDRKLMTT
+439 SEIPFDSDRKLMTT
-453 VNLVDDENIMFTK
+453 VNLIDDENIMFTK
-466 GAPDIVFSRSKYALK
+466 GAPDVIFKRCKYALK
-481 NGELVEISEEILSEY
+481 YDEVIEISDEILDEY
-496 QKINENFSNRALRVL
+496 KKINENFSNRALRVL
-511 AFAYKVVESNF
+511 AFAYKNVA
-522 EPTLE
+522 
-527 DEKDLVLVGLM
+527 DEFKPSLDNENNLILIGLM

-545 EEVFKAVKD
+545 EEVFDAVKE
-554 AKSSGIKTVMITGD
+554 AKSSGIKTIMITGD

-577 REIGLM
+577 REIGIM
-583 DEKDL
+583 EKDDL
-588 ALTGSELDALTDEE
+588 ALTGQELDSLTDEE
-602 LDEKLEHISVYA
+602 LDNKLEKISVYA

-665 DASAMVLLDDNFAT
+665 DASAMVLVDDNFAT

-737 SLPAISLGFEKPE
+737 SLPAIALGFEKPE
-750 KDVMNKPPR
+750 KDTMNKPPR

-765 FSKDA
+765 LCKDTLK
-770 IISVAVR
+770 VVLTR

-786 LAQYIGMQTSAVL
+786 LAQYIGMQTSDAL
-799 GTAMAFATLTLSR
+799 GAAMAFITITLSR
-812 IVQTFAARSNSETI
+812 IIQTFAARSNSETI
-826 LSLGVMSNKY
+826 LSLGVTSNKY
-836 SLGAVIVCLL
+836 ALGAVIICLGML
-846 MFSITL
+846 SLTF

-861 IPDIFGFTHL
+861 IPLTFELKNLGVCLAL
-871 AICFG
+871 AIT
-876 LAVSAT
+876 AVG
-882 VCMEISKLIRK
+882 CMESSKFVKTK

>member
-1 MLFYKKNS
+1 MFYQKDS
-9 EQVICDFNSNLA
+9 VQVLNDLDSNLT
-21 GLTNEE
+21 GLTQEE
-27 AKVRLEKYGLNQ
+27 VTSRLKNYGRNV
-39 LKEKPKVPTWK
+39 LKEKPKTPTWK

-61 IILLVAAIIQ
+61 IILLVAAMTQ
-71 IFLGDTVE
+71 VFLGDTVE

-87 AINSVLGVV
+87 GINAVLGVV
-96 QTKKAES
+96 QTKKADS

-110 LSVPNAKVI
+110 LSVPEAKVI
-119 RENEKLTIPSQEIVP
+119 RNNEKLTISSQELVP

-147 ADGRILE
+147 ADGRIIE
-154 AQTFK
+154 SQTLK
-159 VVEGM
+159 VIEGM
-164 LTGESEPVLKHS
+164 LTGESEPVLKNADTINEES
-176 DKIDEDCPLG
+176 SLG

-201 RATYIVTSSGM
+201 RATYVVTSCGM
-212 DTEVGKIANLLDN
+212 NTQVGKIANLLET
-225 AETKQTPL
+225 AENKQTPL

-239 FGKKLGVVIVIL
+239 FGKKLGVAIVIL
-251 AALIFGL
+251 AALIFAL
-258 QVFRGAD
+258 EVFRGGD
-265 IMDSF
+265 LMNSF
-270 MFAVAIA
+270 MFAIAIA

-296 TNTMAKK
+296 TNTMAKR
-303 QAIIRKLPAVET
+303 QSIIRKLPAVET

-339 TYMYGIDSENYN
+339 SYLYGPDSDKFN
-351 GFEYD
+351 GFDYIKD
-356 TTCSSNKNDSTLD
+356 YTNTNSNNN
-369 VENKFDGSEIALT
+369 ENTSDGTEIAVCACAI
-382 QALVQDRF
+382 QERY

-399 DSDINEEGVEI
+399 DSDVNEEGIEI
-410 GDPTEVALINYATK
+410 GDPTEVALINYAEK
-424 SNVDYKSI
+424 YDVDYKSI
-432 REENIRI
+432 RENYTRI
-439 SELPFDSDRKLMTT
+439 SEIPFDSDRKLMTT
-453 VNLVDDENIMFTK
+453 VNLIDDENIMFTK
-466 GAPDIVFSRSKYALK
+466 GAPDVIFKRCKYALK
-481 NGELVEISEEILSEY
+481 YDEVIEISDEILDEY
-496 QKINENFSNRALRVL
+496 KKINENFSNRALRVL
-511 AFAYKVVESNF
+511 AFAYKNVA
-522 EPTLE
+522 
-527 DEKDLVLVGLM
+527 DEFKPSLDNENNLILIGLM

-545 EEVFKAVKD
+545 EEVFDAVKE
-554 AKSSGIKTVMITGD
+554 AKSSGIKTIMITGD

-577 REIGLM
+577 HEIGIM
-583 DEKDL
+583 EKDDL
-588 ALTGSELDALTDEE
+588 ALTGQELDSLTDEE
-602 LDEKLEHISVYA
+602 LDNKLEKISVYA

-665 DASAMVLLDDNFAT
+665 DASAMVLVDDNFAT

-737 SLPAISLGFEKPE
+737 SLPAIALGFEKPE
-750 KDVMNKPPR
+750 KDTMNKPPR

-765 FSKDA
+765 LCKDTLK
-770 IISVAVR
+770 VVLTR

-786 LAQYIGMQTSAVL
+786 LAQYIGMQTSDAL
-799 GTAMAFATLTLSR
+799 GAAMAFITITLSR
-812 IVQTFAARSNSETI
+812 IIQTFAARSNSETI
-826 LSLGVMSNKY
+826 LSLGVTSNKY
-836 SLGAVIVCLL
+836 ALGAVIICLGML
-846 MFSITL
+846 SLTF

-861 IPDIFGFTHL
+861 IPLTFELKNLGVCLAL
-871 AICFG
+871 AIT
-876 LAVSAT
+876 AVG
-882 VCMEISKLIRK
+882 CMESSKFVKTK